1 MLCEKCKKNQAVTHI
16 RQNIN
21 GNLTEMH
28 LCESCAAE
36 ISGKFENEY
45 GKLFSDFG
53 FGIDSMLTSLF
64 GQDFLSENL
73 LSEKTERCPMCGS
86 SINEI
91 RKSGNVGCSQ
101 CYDAFREHLMP
112 LIQRVHGKTVHN
124 GKIPE
129 SAGKEITAKAK
140 ISELEKELKQAID
153 SQEFEKAASLRDQ
166 INSLRNSL

>member
-28 LCESCAAE
+28 LCQECAAE

-53 FGIDSMLTSLF
+53 FGIDSMLTSIF

-73 LSEKTERCPMCGS
+73 LSDHTDRCEMCGS
-86 SINEI
+86 SLDEI
-91 RKSGNVGCSQ
+91 RKSGNVGCKQ
-101 CYDAFREHLMP
+101 CYEHFGKELMP
-112 LIQRVHGKTVHN
+112 LIQRIHGKTVHN
-124 GKIPE
+124 GKIPQ
-129 SAGKEITAKAK
+129 SAGKEITTKAK
-140 ISELEKELKQAID
+140 ITELEKELQALID
-153 SQEFEKAASLRDQ
+153 SQEFEKAAEIRDK
-166 INSLRNSL
+166 INSLKNSI